1 MEVGGTREAGAE
13 GTARPIAVTVRL
25 HLGLER
31 FRPRIATGLAV
42 PVSVPAGTTVAAV
55 VADVCGL
62 PDRMRVLVTVNGHTS
77 RPDDLVG
84 EGDQIRLFMPL
95 SGG

>member
-1 MEVGGTREAGAE
+1 MEVEGGNDAGANRP
-13 GTARPIAVTVRL
+13 ASPIAVTVQL

-31 FRPRIATGLAV
+31 FSPRVETGRAV
-42 PVSVPAGTTVAAV
+42 PVSVPAGSTVASV

-62 PDRMRVLVTVNGHTS
+62 PARMRVLVTVNGRS
-77 RPDDLVG
+77 SLPDDQVR
-84 EGDQIRLFMPL
+84 EGDRIRLFMPL

>member
-1 MEVGGTREAGAE
+1 M
-13 GTARPIAVTVRL
+13 RL
-25 HLGLER
+25 HLGLEQ

-42 PVSVPAGTTVAAV
+42 PVSVPAGTTVAGV

-62 PDRMRVLVTVNGHTS
+62 PDRMRVLVTVNGNTS
-77 RPDDLVG
+77 RPTDLVG